1 MKRKN
6 MLKRNIFGV
15 VFIVFLI
22 CSFSFGAVAADKVT
36 FSLNW
41 TPQAQHVPFFAALG
55 SGLYENEGLD
65 VEIQK
70 GNGSTKT
77 IQRVAI
83 GDVSFGLASAVNLV
97 QSKAEGIHNV
107 IMIGTV
113 FSNSPQL
120 LVSLKEN
127 NWTTPKDVAGRKV
140 GTTVYA
146 ALRRVLPIF
155 LERNNVSRDAE
166 VVLMDAGVIFQAVM
180 SGKVD
185 FGDNYLPNLPTWEDI
200 AKKQNKE
207 LNIIKFSDYGVNHY
221 DLMLIGNTA
230 HIKKYPDIT
239 RKFLNATYKGYQFT
253 KNEPEKAVDYYL
265 KYNPVLGKETTL
277 QGLEATFELLEDEYT
292 KKHGI
297 GMINPAKVTDTIEL
311 IRKGYGIEKPIP
323 TDSLFTNAYLK

>member
-1 MKRKN
+1 MKKEDALKRK
-6 MLKRNIFGV
+6 IFGV
-15 VFIVFLI
+15 FLIVFLT
-22 CSFSFGAVAADKVT
+22 CSFSFAAVAADKIV

-55 SGLYENEGLD
+55 SGLYEKEGLD

-97 QSKAEGIHNV
+97 QSKAKGIDNV
-107 IMIGTV
+107 VMIGTV

-120 LVSLKEN
+120 LVSLKKN
-127 NWTTPKDVAGRKV
+127 NWTTPKDVVGKKV

-155 LERNNVSRDAE
+155 LARNNVSKDAE

-185 FGDNYLPNLPTWEDI
+185 FGDNYLPNLPTWKDI

-207 LNIIKFSDYGVNHY
+207 PVSYTHLR
-221 DLMLIGNTA
+221 A
-230 HIKKYPDIT
+230 H
-239 RKFLNATYKGYQFT
+239 
-253 KNEPEKAVDYYL
+253 
-265 KYNPVLGKETTL
+265 ET
-277 QGLEATFELLEDEYT
+277 
-292 KKHGI
+292 
-297 GMINPAKVTDTIEL
+297 
-311 IRKGYGIEKPIP
+311 
-323 TDSLFTNAYLK
+323 